1 MTIEI
6 QDYDDSVLDYADVY
20 SDFCKLIKPIKT
32 DRSLFEENNLSF
44 PPSSIISRLGLKF
57 DSKRAAW
64 VNNLNEAVILCNN
77 NLYRWYNENIGR
89 TIYIKKEYFEGIKD
103 ILQLYYY
110 IFTEKLSCETGYYSN
125 ESDMHIIIKDGRIR
139 KVCKNNGQKG
149 MGEPKTYKKCV
160 KCSIYKAN
168 EEHEIAIEKAWH
180 HFDEYFD

>member
-1 MTIEI
+1 MHCSICGLGVVIMQEKRI
-6 QDYDDSVLDYADVY
+6 VRMLLRVSSNQQLEADGDLSVQRRIVEDYIAGHPDWILD
-20 SDFCKLIKPIKT
+20 
-32 DRSLFEENNLSF
+32 
-44 PPSSIISRLGLKF
+44 G
-57 DSKRAAW
+57 
-64 VNNLNEAVILCNN
+64 
-77 NLYRWYNENIGR
+77 
-89 TIYIKKEYFEGIKD
+89 KEYFEGIKD

>member
-1 MTIEI
+1 M
-6 QDYDDSVLDYADVY
+6 
-20 SDFCKLIKPIKT
+20 
-32 DRSLFEENNLSF
+32 
-44 PPSSIISRLGLKF
+44 SIMSIWL
-57 DSKRAAW
+57 
-64 VNNLNEAVILCNN
+64 
-77 NLYRWYNENIGR
+77 IGR
-89 TIYIKKEYFEGIKD
+89 IKD